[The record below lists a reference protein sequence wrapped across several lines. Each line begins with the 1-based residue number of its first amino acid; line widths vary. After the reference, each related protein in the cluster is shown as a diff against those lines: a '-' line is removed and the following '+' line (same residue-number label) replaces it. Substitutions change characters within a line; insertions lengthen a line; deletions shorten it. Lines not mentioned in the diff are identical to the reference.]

1 MITTPILAC
10 PLCGNIERVFHS
22 EPLSNLYSEK
32 MAIVTGELESA
43 LLVHF
48 HNVQCVSCGLI
59 YKKEAYP
66 DAVIQSIFRDVVP
79 DHPKGWDVMSG
90 RFTADNFLFEL
101 RTYALAI
108 EQHDV
113 EQINRY
119 RRGLLSI
126 VDSIYPH
133 EPNKNLKKQISD
145 AIVQQD
151 IRFIEEQAP
160 RLNEVML
167 QPMPFKRFSGF
178 SAPELWEYLTIKC
191 GAIFEYDEL
200 GCPLWGLLAYAKSL
214 GVDTRYVKRDELN
227 YWSENCRREGVHCV
241 EWLSQEHHI
250 SVKTWQSNSE
260 AEKRQLV
267 GFFQYLDH
275 LSRPDLFLDQI
286 FQQYQ
291 SAAVILDGI
300 DEPVYIQH
308 ITGWTTKALE
318 FVASRYNKKM
328 HTDFSLITPS
338 GNRLYLFTDIPSI

>member
-10 PLCGNIERVFHS
+10 PLCGETKQAFHS

-32 MAIVTGELESA
+32 MAMVTGEEESV
-43 LLVHF
+43 LLAHF
-48 HNVQCVSCGLI
+48 HNVQCISCGLV

-90 RFTADNFLFEL
+90 RFTADNFLIEL
-101 RTYALAI
+101 HAYALAI
-108 EQHDV
+108 EQKNI

-119 RRGLLSI
+119 RRALLSL

-133 EPNKNLKKQISD
+133 EPNSKLKKQLSD
-145 AIVQQD
+145 AIEQQD
-151 IRFIEEQAP
+151 IRFIEEQAHQ
-160 RLNEVML
+160 LHQVMV

-178 SAPELWEYLTIKC
+178 SAPELWQYLTLKC
-191 GAIFEYDEL
+191 GDVIEYDEL

-214 GVDTRYVKRDELN
+214 GVDTQFVKRPELN
-227 YWSENCRREGVHCV
+227 YWSENCRREGVHCI
-241 EWLSQEHHI
+241 EWLSQQHRV
-250 SVKTWQSNSE
+250 SVKTWQDNRVD
-260 AEKRQLV
+260 EKRQLV

-286 FQQYQ
+286 FQQYN

-308 ITGWTTKALE
+308 FTGWTTKALE
-318 FVASRYNKKM
+318 FVASRYNKFM
-328 HTDFSLITPS
+328 HTDFDLITPS
-338 GNRLYLFTDIPSI
+338 GNRLYLFTDSR